1 MKGLKRS
8 ISAVL
13 LCCVLVAMLAGC
25 GKKEET
31 VTVRME
37 QNGVVMEITMDAT
50 NDVITKW
57 MQKSTISGLDEE
69 TMAGLE
75 ATIKATEDTYAAY
88 EKVDYKMEKTG
99 DSLIETITIDMSD
112 SATVKA
118 LADAGLMPVSGN
130 SDRISLKLTVQG
142 FKDQGYTVVE

>member
-57 MQKSTISGLDEE
+57 VQKSTI
-69 TMAGLE
+69 
-75 ATIKATEDTYAAY
+75 
-88 EKVDYKMEKTG
+88 
-99 DSLIETITIDMSD
+99 
-112 SATVKA
+112 
-118 LADAGLMPVSGN
+118 
-130 SDRISLKLTVQG
+130 
-142 FKDQGYTVVE
+142 

>member
-37 QNGVVMEITMDAT
+37 QDGGVMEITMDAT
-50 NDVITKW
+50 NDIITKW
-57 MQKSTISGLDEE
+57 VQKSTISGVDDAAMEI
-69 TMAGLE
+69 LE
-75 ATIKATEDTYAAY
+75 PTIKATEDTYAPF
-88 EKVDYKMEKTG
+88 EKVEYKTERNG
-99 DSLIETITIDMSD
+99 DTLVETITIDMSD

-118 LADAGLMPVSGN
+118 LVDAGLMPVDGN
-130 SDRISLKLTVQG
+130 SDRISLKLTVQS
-142 FKDQGYTVVE
+142 FKDQGFTVVE

>member
-37 QNGVVMEITMDAT
+37 QDGGVMEITMDAT
-50 NDVITKW
+50 NDIITKW
-57 MQKSTISGLDEE
+57 VQKSTISGVDDAAMEI
-69 TMAGLE
+69 LE
-75 ATIKATEDTYAAY
+75 PTIKATEDVYAPF
-88 EKVDYKMEKTG
+88 EKVEYKTERNG
-99 DSLIETITIDMSD
+99 DTLVETITIDMSD

-118 LADAGLMPVSGN
+118 LVEAKLMPVDGN
-130 SDRISLKLTVQG
+130 SDRISLKLTVQS
-142 FKDQGYTVVE
+142 FKDQGFTVVE

>member
-50 NDVITKW
+50 NDVI
-57 MQKSTISGLDEE
+57 TISGLDEE